1 MVLFRRLESGAFKNY
16 YPARVVKLVD
26 TGDLKSPDYCSRAGS
41 IPASGTTIKID
52 YLRYFL
58 NFSNFGESA
67 GSQPVH
73 IRGNM
78 EEPTGT

>member
-41 IPASGTTIKID
+41 IPASGTTIKKI
-52 YLRYFL
+52 
-58 NFSNFGESA
+58 
-67 GSQPVH
+67 
-73 IRGNM
+73 I
-78 EEPTGT
+78 